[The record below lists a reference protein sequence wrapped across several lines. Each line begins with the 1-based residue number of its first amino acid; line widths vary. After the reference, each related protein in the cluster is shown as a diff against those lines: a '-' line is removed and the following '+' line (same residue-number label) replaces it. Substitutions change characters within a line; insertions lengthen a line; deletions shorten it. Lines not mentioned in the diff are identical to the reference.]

1 MDKKYIYL
9 FSKEKTE
16 TPNTDKPKYI
26 LGGKGASLVEM
37 TKLGI
42 PVPPGFVISIDVCDY
57 FYKHDEKYPEGLMDE
72 VKEYLKEV
80 EKQTGK
86 KFGDS
91 KNPLLLSVRSGAAVS
106 MPGMMDTVLNLGL
119 NEETLKGLME
129 QSGDERFA
137 WDSYRRFIQMFS
149 DVVMG
154 VEHAKFEKILDK
166 VKEEKKVKEDID
178 LTSEDLKEL
187 VEKYKELYKDEIGEE
202 FPTDPFEQLKKGID
216 AVFGSWNNP
225 RAIAYRR
232 INKISAEVIGTA
244 VNVQSMVFGNM
255 GDDSGTGVAFTRN
268 PSTGERKYYGEYLM
282 KAQGEDVVAGI
293 RTPKHLDD
301 LKKDQPK
308 VYKELTDIFDKLE
321 ENYKDMMDVE
331 FTIEHGKLYILQ
343 SRVGKRTGQAAVRA
357 AVEMVDEKL
366 ITTDEAIMRVEP
378 DKLNELLHPA
388 IDPKADK
395 KEIAKG
401 LPASP
406 GAASGQI
413 VFNAVDAANW
423 KEEGKKVILV
433 RLETSPEDIEGMNA
447 AEGILTARGG
457 MTSHAAVVAR
467 GMGKCCV
474 AGCSELAVN
483 EETKTMHIGK
493 DIDLKEGDWITLDG
507 STGSV
512 YEGQVKTVDASISG
526 DFGKLMKWADERR
539 VLKVRTNADTPHDAQ
554 TARDFGAEGIGL
566 TRTEHMF
573 FKEERIFAM
582 RQMILADT
590 KEERVKAL
598 DKLEKMQQE
607 DFEGILKAMHDLPV
621 TIRLLDPP
629 LHEFLPHED
638 EELKRIAE
646 EMGVSFE
653 TLKERRESL
662 AEFNPMLGFRGCRLG
677 MVYPEITEMQTK
689 AIINA
694 AISATKEGFY
704 VIPEIEIPIVSLLKE
719 FEFLSKVIRDTAD
732 KCLEE
737 ARMKDKVEYTVGSM
751 LELPRACL
759 IAEELA
765 EKSEFFSFG
774 TNDLTQ
780 TTFGF
785 SRDDAGRFISKYII
799 DGVFTEDPF
808 QTLDQE
814 GVGKLMEMAI
824 KGARKSN
831 KEVIIGICGEHGGD
845 PKSIDFCHRAGMD
858 LVSCSPYRVPIAR
871 LAAAQ
876 AAIRNE

>member
-1 MDKKYIYL
+1 MNKKYLYL

-16 TPNTDKPKYI
+16 APETDKPKFV

-57 FYKHDEKYPEGLMDE
+57 FYKNNEKYPDGLFEE
-72 VKEYLKEV
+72 VQKYLKEV
-80 EKQTGK
+80 EAQTGK
-86 KFGDS
+86 KFGDK

-119 NEETLKGLME
+119 NEETLQGLIQ
-129 QSGDERFA
+129 QSGDDRFA
-137 WDSYRRFIQMFS
+137 WDSYRRFIQMFG

-154 VEHAKFEKILDK
+154 IEHAKFEKVLDR
-166 VKEEKKVKEDID
+166 VKESKKAKEDID
-178 LTSEDLKEL
+178 LTTDDLKEL
-187 VEKYKELYKDEIGEE
+187 VRQYKEMYKEEIGEE
-202 FPTDPFEQLKKGID
+202 FPTDPLDQLRKGID

-232 INKISAEVIGTA
+232 INKISTDVIGTA

-268 PSTGERKYYGEYLM
+268 PSTGEKKYYGEYLM

-293 RTPKHLDD
+293 RTPKHLEDM
-301 LKKDQPK
+301 KDGQPK
-308 VYKELTDIFDKLE
+308 VYKELTEIFDKLE
-321 ENYKDMMDVE
+321 SHYKDMMDVE

-357 AVEMVDEKL
+357 AVEMVEEKL
-366 ITTDEAIMRVEP
+366 INSDEAVMRVEP

-388 IDPKADK
+388 IDPKAPK

-406 GAASGQI
+406 GAASGQV
-413 VFNAVDAANW
+413 VFTAQEAADAKDA
-423 KEEGKKVILV
+423 GKKVILV

-474 AGCSELAVN
+474 AGCGELAIN
-483 EETKTMHIGK
+483 EEKKVIHIGK
-493 DIDLKEGDWITLDG
+493 EVDLKEGDWITLDG

-512 YEGQVKTVDASISG
+512 FMGEVPTVDASISG
-526 DFGKLMKWADERR
+526 DFEKLMKWADEKRT
-539 VLKVRTNADTPHDAQ
+539 LKVRTNADTPHDSKI
-554 TARDFGAEGIGL
+554 AREFGAEGIGL

-573 FKEERIFAM
+573 FQEERIFAM
-582 RQMILADT
+582 RQMILSDT
-590 KEERVKAL
+590 KEERVEAL
-598 DKLEKMQQE
+598 KKIEKMQQE
-607 DFEGILKAMHDLPV
+607 DFEGIFKEMHDLPV
-621 TIRLLDPP
+621 TVRLLDPP

-638 EELKRIAE
+638 EELKKIAD
-646 EMGVSFE
+646 EMKVDFE
-653 TLKERRESL
+653 VLKERRESL

-677 MVYPEITEMQTK
+677 MVYPEISQMQTR

-694 AISATKEGFY
+694 AIKVTREGY
-704 VIPEIEIPIVSLLKE
+704 KVEPEIEIPLVSHQCE
-719 FEFLSKVIRDTAD
+719 TNFLTKVIKDTAD
-732 KCLEE
+732 DCIKKAKANGEFE
-737 ARMKDKVEYTVGSM
+737 YKVGTM
-751 LELPRACL
+751 LELPRSCL
-759 IAEELA
+759 VAGELA
-765 EKSEFFSFG
+765 EQSEFFSFG

-785 SRDDAGRFISKYII
+785 SRDDAGKFIVKYIEEGLFE
-799 DGVFTEDPF
+799 DDPF
-808 QTLDQE
+808 QTLDQT
-814 GVGKLMEMAI
+814 GVGELMKTAI
-824 KGARKSN
+824 ERARKTR
-831 KEVIIGICGEHGGD
+831 KGVTFGICGEHGGD
-845 PKSIDFCHRAGMD
+845 PRSIDFCHRINMD
-858 LVSCSPYRVPIAR
+858 FVSCSPYRVPIAR

-876 AAIRNE
+876 AAIRNK

>member
-1 MDKKYIYL
+1 MSRKYIYI

-16 TPNTDKPKYI
+16 LPKTDKPKYV

-37 TKLGI
+37 TNLGI

-57 FYKHDEKYPEGLMDE
+57 YYKNNQTYPEGLMEE
-72 VKEYLKEV
+72 VKEYMKEI

-86 KFGDS
+86 KFGDT
-91 KNPLLLSVRSGAAVS
+91 KNPLLVSVRSGAAIS

-119 NEETLKGLME
+119 NEETLKGLIE

-137 WDSYRRFIQMFS
+137 WDSYRRFIQMFG

-154 VEHAKFEKILDK
+154 VEHAKFEKILDE
-166 VKEEKKVKEDID
+166 VKEEKNAKEDID
-178 LTSEDLKEL
+178 LTSDDLQT
-187 VEKYKELYKDEIGEE
+187 VVTKYKELYKKEIGEE
-202 FPTDPFEQLKKGID
+202 FPTDPFEQLNKGIG

-225 RAIAYRR
+225 RAISYRR
-232 INKISAEVIGTA
+232 INKIAPDVIGTA

-293 RTPKHLDD
+293 RTPKHLDE
-301 LKKDQPK
+301 LKKDQPDT
-308 VYKELTDIFDKLE
+308 YKELTDIFDKLE
-321 ENYKDMMDVE
+321 EHYKDMMDVE

-343 SRVGKRTGQAAVRA
+343 SRAGKRTGPAAVRT

-366 ITTDEAIMRVEP
+366 ITKDEALMRVEP

-413 VFNAVDAANW
+413 VFNAQDAAEW

-447 AEGILTARGG
+447 SEGILTARGG

-474 AGCSELAVN
+474 AGCSEIAVN
-483 EETKTMHIGK
+483 EEKKTLHIGK
-493 DIDLKEGDWITLDG
+493 DVDLKEGDWITLDG
-507 STGSV
+507 STGAV
-512 YEGQVKTVDASISG
+512 YEGKVKTVDASISG
-526 DFGKLMKWADERR
+526 DFKTLMKWADEKRT
-539 VLKVRTNADTPHDAQ
+539 LEVRTNADTPNDAQ
-554 TARDFGAEGIGL
+554 IARDLGAEGIGL

-573 FKEERIFAM
+573 FQEERIFAM

-590 KEERVKAL
+590 KEERVEAL
-598 DKLEKMQQE
+598 KKLEKMQQS

-638 EELKRIAE
+638 EELKRIAD

-653 TLKERRESL
+653 TLKNRRESL

-677 MVYPEITEMQTK
+677 MVYPEITEMQTR

-694 AISATKEGFY
+694 AISATKEGIK
-704 VIPEIEIPIVSLLKE
+704 VIPEIEIPIVSLEKE
-719 FEFLSKVIRDTAD
+719 FNFLSGVIRETAD
-732 KCLEE
+732 KCIED
-737 ARMKDKVEYTVGSM
+737 AGMKGKIEYTVGSM

-759 IAEELA
+759 IAEELGK
-765 EKSEFFSFG
+765 ESEFFSFG

-808 QTLDQE
+808 QTLDQG